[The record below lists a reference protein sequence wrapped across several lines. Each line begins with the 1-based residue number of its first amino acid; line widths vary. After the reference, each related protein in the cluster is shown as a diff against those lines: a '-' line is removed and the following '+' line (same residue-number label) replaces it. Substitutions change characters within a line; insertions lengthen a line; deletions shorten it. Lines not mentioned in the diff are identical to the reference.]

1 MPFSTLEDNCTYVP
15 QVDSKQTPYPFIVG
29 NLKDMD
35 PELHDWGSAE
45 HDYDYYNVTLDLK
58 DILSPEEL
66 EEVSTKTLFST
77 VKDYI
82 GTAATSAI
90 APDVATT
97 KDTPYVAKSA
107 DTPDAVATA
116 LVVAADKHN
125 VVASTDVPDVV
136 TSTNTLEDVK
146 STEEEVIDI

>member
-35 PELHDWGSAE
+35 PELHDWVSAE

-66 EEVSTKTLFST
+66 EEASTKTLFST
-77 VKDYI
+77 VKDYM
-82 GTAATSAI
+82 GTAIVATSAI

-97 KDTPYVAKSA
+97 KDDTSDVAKSA
-107 DTPDAVATA
+107 DTPDAIATA
-116 LVVAADKHN
+116 LVVA
-125 VVASTDVPDVV
+125 STDVHDVV

-146 STEEEVIDI
+146 STEEVIDI